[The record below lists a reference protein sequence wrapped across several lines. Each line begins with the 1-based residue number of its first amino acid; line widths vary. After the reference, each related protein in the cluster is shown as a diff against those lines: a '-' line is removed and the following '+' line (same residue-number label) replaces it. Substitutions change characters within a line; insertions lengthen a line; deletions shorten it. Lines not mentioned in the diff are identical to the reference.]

1 MVRGGKWKASTELR
15 RWRSLIGCYLTRP
28 EERESSWLKTRMEN
42 CVDVYEYK
50 RHCSNLIKRYLAARE
65 SARPV
70 KFFYFIAGTKS
81 KFTIKIIS
89 YLCIFVRVTV

>member
-1 MVRGGKWKASTELR
+1 MSTFMN
-15 RWRSLIGCYLTRP
+15 INDIVLT
-28 EERESSWLKTRMEN
+28 L
-42 CVDVYEYK
+42 
-50 RHCSNLIKRYLAARE
+50 SNVISRE

-89 YLCIFVRVTV
+89 YLCIFVRVTI